1 MLGCGNIIAVNTI
14 ILLCRRYFFFFKQ
27 KTASEMRISDWSSDV
42 CSSDLLLANRRTAA
56 HIARQLH
63 AAPCRLHFRLA
74 IKRVEQGVKLLIAA
88 FAIEQCGQSFVC
100 HAMHLENLN
109 IPLTLNSGE
118 SSRNGDRRSPVL
130 PISRAERSEE
140 HTSELQ

>member
-109 IPLTLNSGE
+109 IPL
-118 SSRNGDRRSPVL
+118 
-130 PISRAERSEE
+130 RSEE
-140 HTSELQ
+140 HTSELQSLMRISYAVFCLKKKKNKNTRN